1 MSQSSLLEPKIFGKY
16 ALLKKLAAGG
26 MAEVFL
32 ARPNSLDAN
41 GRILIIKKILPHI
54 AEDPVFL
61 QMFRAEI
68 HVIMGFNHPNT
79 VQLYDFGEVDQQLY
93 IAMEYIEG
101 KSLKQLA
108 LQATACG
115 EELPIPT
122 VLSVVAQAASGL
134 AYAHGFENRMTG
146 EVFNTVHRDVSPH
159 NLILSY
165 DGNLKVIDFGVA
177 KASTECSE
185 ATRTG
190 TIKGKVS
197 YMSPEQI
204 NGEVLDGRSDI
215 FSLGIVAWE
224 LLTSQ
229 RLFFRPGEPEGRTVD
244 RIGHSEKHVV
254 PPSVAGRKLPVEID
268 NAILKA
274 LCGDRDKRYATA
286 HDFQRT
292 LRNLMQKFYPD
303 YAYADTGKIVQR
315 LFAKEMVIERKELRD
330 INDKAQSTLA
340 VLHSVHD
347 SKTNLISSTPG
358 TPAENGVL
366 IEALRLIKPHFEV
379 MERAL
384 KQKAKPKHYAW
395 IAFYVA
401 SILLIKLDDHYSLLA
416 RFTIP
421 TETVNQV
428 TASRSIKT
436 TRLPAG
442 QAQTISKVSSKV
454 RARKGSRVQ

>member
-1 MSQSSLLEPKIFGKY
+1 
-16 ALLKKLAAGG
+16 
-26 MAEVFL
+26 
-32 ARPNSLDAN
+32 
-41 GRILIIKKILPHI
+41 
-54 AEDPVFL
+54 
-61 QMFRAEI
+61 
-68 HVIMGFNHPNT
+68 
-79 VQLYDFGEVDQQLY
+79 
-93 IAMEYIEG
+93 
-101 KSLKQLA
+101 
-108 LQATACG
+108 
-115 EELPIPT
+115 
-122 VLSVVAQAASGL
+122 
-134 AYAHGFENRMTG
+134 
-146 EVFNTVHRDVSPH
+146 
-159 NLILSY
+159 
-165 DGNLKVIDFGVA
+165 
-177 KASTECSE
+177 
-185 ATRTG
+185 
-190 TIKGKVS
+190 
-197 YMSPEQI
+197 
-204 NGEVLDGRSDI
+204 
-215 FSLGIVAWE
+215 
-224 LLTSQ
+224 
-229 RLFFRPGEPEGRTVD
+229 
-244 RIGHSEKHVV
+244 
-254 PPSVAGRKLPVEID
+254 
-268 NAILKA
+268 
-274 LCGDRDKRYATA
+274 
-286 HDFQRT
+286 
-292 LRNLMQKFYPD
+292 MQKFYPD